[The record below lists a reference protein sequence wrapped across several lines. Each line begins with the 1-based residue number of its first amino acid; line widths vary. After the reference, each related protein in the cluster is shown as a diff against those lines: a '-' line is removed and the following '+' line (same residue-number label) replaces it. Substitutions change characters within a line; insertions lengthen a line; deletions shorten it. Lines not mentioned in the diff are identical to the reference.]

1 MNVFLR
7 SFFRT
12 GLCALSCLSSPFFS
26 SSSGFAAEKV
36 QPITET
42 EVEELTLHDKSSEM
56 VFLLVDKKSLTADL
70 LTWPELGRNPEKLV
84 SFRIAIGKENGDKQK
99 SGDNKTPEGIYF
111 AKSILNGSSLP
122 SKYGPLAIPIDFP
135 NPLDKFLGKTGYGIW
150 LHGVEQDSRIEAA
163 NVTEGCVAFYNA
175 DITSLAQWLS
185 PMQSIIVIAKD
196 AAQVNRPDDVAQ
208 VTKLVYDWTSAWNDR
223 DVDRYISYFIPN
235 FRSTDNKNLKAYKK
249 YKTRVFA
256 SYKNM
261 SVKMRDV
268 RVFTHEH
275 YAVAIMNQDFA
286 GDDRFHAK
294 GRKVLYWQ
302 KIENGGWKLFHEE
315 FDERPVKFTN
325 LSRDKIAQI
334 IKSSPSTKFLQDTRE
349 SKL

>member
-1 MNVFLR
+1 MTLR

-12 GLCALSCLSSPFFS
+12 MLLLGSTAASTALLTAP
-26 SSSGFAAEKV
+26 GHAHAD
-36 QPITET
+36 
-42 EVEELTLHDKSSEM
+42 ELGTHDKNSEL
-56 VFLLVDKKSLTADL
+56 VFLLVDKTRLKADL
-70 LTWPELGRNPEKLV
+70 LTWPEDGLKSEKLV

-111 AKSILNGSSLP
+111 AKTILNGRNLP
-122 SKYGPLAIPIDFP
+122 AKYGPVAIPIDFP
-135 NPLDKFLGKTGYGIW
+135 NPLDRFLGKTGYGIW

-175 DITSLAQWLS
+175 DIRSLSQWLV
-185 PMQSIIVIAKD
+185 PAESIIVIAKD
-196 AAQVNRPDDVAQ
+196 STQVNRPEDVDQ
-208 VTKLVYDWTSAWNDR
+208 VKKLVGDWTSAWNDR

-235 FRSTDNKNLKAYKK
+235 FRSFDKHMNLNTYKK

-256 SYKNM
+256 SYRHM
-261 SVKMRDV
+261 SVKMQDV
-268 RVFTHEH
+268 RVFTHDR

-286 GDDRFHAK
+286 GDERFHAF
-294 GRKVLYWQ
+294 GRKILYWQ
-302 KIENGGWKLFHEE
+302 RTDQGGWKLFHEE
-315 FDERPVKFTN
+315 FDEKPMRFTN

-334 IKSSPSTKFLQDTRE
+334 IKTSPSTKFLQDARE